1 MPTKRIDNI
10 MSERNTIAMTTDQAT
25 EIVDGFLHLV
35 RGRSAV
41 RLDFRDY
48 GDRDAYLHDR
58 NMIRRQTLA
67 FDKAWRD
74 IAWRNKH
81 DLACAL
87 IVACKPSRIEWNA
100 EKKTWSYCVGL
111 YQPTEIRCA
120 GESVVK
126 HAKRILG

>member
-1 MPTKRIDNI
+1 

-35 RGRSAV
+35 RCRNAV

-48 GDRDAYLHDR
+48 GEREFYLQDR
-58 NMIRRQTLA
+58 NTIRRQTLA
-67 FDKAWRD
+67 FDKAWRE

-87 IVACKPSRIEWNA
+87 IVASRPSRIEWNA
-100 EKKTWSYCVGL
+100 ERKAWSYCVGQ

>member
-1 MPTKRIDNI
+1 
-10 MSERNTIAMTTDQAT
+10 MSEQNTLTMTTDPNAA
-25 EIVDGFLHLV
+25 EIVNKFFHLV
-35 RGRSAV
+35 RGRAAV

-67 FDKAWRD
+67 FDKAWRE
-74 IAWRNKH
+74 IKWRNNN

-87 IVACKPSRIEWNA
+87 IMACKTSRIEWNA
-100 EKKTWSYCVGL
+100 ENKNWSYCVGQ

-120 GESVVK
+120 GESVAK
-126 HAKRILG
+126 QAKRILG